1 MLGAIIGDVVGSLY
15 EFSSDKTKSFEL
27 LTPSCH
33 VTDDSIMTIAVGC
46 ACVSS
51 SIYDREEFQYTLC
64 RYMRELGNMYPDAG
78 YGQGFYNWLMD
89 EDAEAYGSY
98 GNGSAMRVSPVAWVA
113 ESLEDAERLARWSAE
128 VTHNHEYGIKG
139 AQAVSACIY
148 MARQGQ
154 SKESIREYIRK
165 KYYPLDFTLDEI
177 RPKYSFD
184 VTCEGS
190 VPQAIMCFLESDGF
204 EDAIR
209 NAISLGGDGDTI
221 GAIAGSIAEA
231 YYGIPE
237 ELQEKIFDYIDEDL
251 IDYYNTYA
259 DEIY

>member
-98 GNGSAMRVSPVAWVA
+98 GNGSAM
-113 ESLEDAERLARWSAE
+113 
-128 VTHNHEYGIKG
+128 
-139 AQAVSACIY
+139 
-148 MARQGQ
+148 
-154 SKESIREYIRK
+154 
-165 KYYPLDFTLDEI
+165 
-177 RPKYSFD
+177 
-184 VTCEGS
+184 
-190 VPQAIMCFLESDGF
+190 
-204 EDAIR
+204 
-209 NAISLGGDGDTI
+209 
-221 GAIAGSIAEA
+221 
-231 YYGIPE
+231 
-237 ELQEKIFDYIDEDL
+237 
-251 IDYYNTYA
+251 
-259 DEIY
+259 